1 VRGAERAWQG
11 ARRRAGGKPTRGPGG
26 LYRIDRRKTG
36 QRWTVASKM
45 WANPLRCAAS
55 CGAPLQR
62 PTPRWPRTGRPKRGR
77 PDYRHSARG
86 HEGGMVARKRP
97 AVFWTPGQVGR
108 SITRPVREVNQ
119 RRPLGASSYSKVDK
133 ARRRLQP
140 RRPYSGCIKPHN
152 PAVGDIEASLQDTTS
167 V

>member
-1 VRGAERAWQG
+1 
-11 ARRRAGGKPTRGPGG
+11 
-26 LYRIDRRKTG
+26 
-36 QRWTVASKM
+36 M

-140 RRPYSGCIKPHN
+140 SLTPVVSNRTILRSVTSRHPSKIP
-152 PAVGDIEASLQDTTS
+152 PLSEAKMR
-167 V
+167 